1 VKLSGKI
8 IPIDRS
14 ALIAA
19 SSLIWEGGLRRDIVS
34 PAAKPNL
41 PWMTKMMMA
50 MRKSDKRNIER
61 RNLQFETNLNDQ
73 RQKSNNLV
81 SDFPFWF

>member
-1 VKLSGKI
+1 VKLIGII

-19 SSLIWEGGLRRDIVS
+19 SSLISEGGLRRDIVS
-34 PAAKPNL
+34 LAAKSNL

-50 MRKSDKRNIER
+50 MRKPDKLGSRKGAKHAS
-61 RNLQFETNLNDQ
+61 L
-73 RQKSNNLV
+73 
-81 SDFPFWF
+81 W